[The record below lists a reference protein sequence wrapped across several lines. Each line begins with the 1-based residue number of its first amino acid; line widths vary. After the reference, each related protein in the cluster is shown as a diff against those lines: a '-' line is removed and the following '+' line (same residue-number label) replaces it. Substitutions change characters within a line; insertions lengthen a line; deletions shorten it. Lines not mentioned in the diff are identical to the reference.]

1 MKNGITI
8 MYHDFRGHMFQVSV
22 TIPREIPHQTESS
35 SQVTS
40 YMRALSLVWFLLH
53 KCTEVVSLLVS
64 LVLSTSIYTFLLG
77 GIVSNMA
84 PLLLWSVYILML
96 ICTFTWAA
104 QNFVN
109 VTDCPKDANEW
120 ELRSKMKKC

>member
-40 YMRALSLVWFLLH
+40 YMKALFLVCF
-53 KCTEVVSLLVS
+53 
-64 LVLSTSIYTFLLG
+64 LVLSTSTSIYTLLLG

-84 PLLLWSVYILML
+84 PLLLCSVYILML

-109 VTDCPKDANEW
+109 VTDCPKMLINGN
-120 ELRSKMKKC
+120 

>member
-40 YMRALSLVWFLLH
+40 YMKALFLVCFLPH
-53 KCTEVVSLLVS
+53 KYTEVVSLLVS
-64 LVLSTSIYTFLLG
+64 LVLSTSIYF
-77 GIVSNMA
+77 IVG
-84 PLLLWSVYILML
+84 W
-96 ICTFTWAA
+96 
-104 QNFVN
+104 
-109 VTDCPKDANEW
+109 DCIKYGAITIMFGVHIDAYLYLYLSCSEF
-120 ELRSKMKKC
+120 C